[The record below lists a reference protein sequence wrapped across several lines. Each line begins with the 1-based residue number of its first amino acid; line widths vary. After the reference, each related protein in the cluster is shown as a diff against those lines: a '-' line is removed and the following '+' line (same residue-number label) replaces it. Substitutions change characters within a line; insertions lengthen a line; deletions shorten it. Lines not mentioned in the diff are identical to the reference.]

1 MDIILFAR
9 FTVKKTISIKEFSDE
24 LVARI
29 DKAKDIDCC
38 KEEIRKL
45 AVIVKREIPDIKI
58 EVNWKD

>member
-1 MDIILFAR
+1 M
-9 FTVKKTISIKEFSDE
+9 KKTISIKEFSDE